1 MHAQIINR
9 FKDTLPGEITLA
21 QKPPATLRALVGFLL
36 RNIDWVVINVL
47 VSLQQLLLSKALVT
61 LVALKWFLVRVCQHV
76 RFEVATG
83 DGGVGAEVTLEA
95 FFPLMGFLVNFQCV
109 PIWEGFAALVAVHQ
123 LVTGMQFLY
132 VQP

>member
-1 MHAQIINR
+1 M
-9 FKDTLPGEITLA
+9 KSS
-21 QKPPATLRALVGFLL
+21 LRDV
-36 RNIDWVVINVL
+36 DWVVINVL

-76 RFEVATG
+76 RLKVATG
-83 DGGVGAEVTLEA
+83 DGGVGAEITLEA
-95 FFPLMGFLVNFQCV
+95 LFPLMGFLVNFQCV

-123 LVTGMQFLY
+123 SLTSMQLLH